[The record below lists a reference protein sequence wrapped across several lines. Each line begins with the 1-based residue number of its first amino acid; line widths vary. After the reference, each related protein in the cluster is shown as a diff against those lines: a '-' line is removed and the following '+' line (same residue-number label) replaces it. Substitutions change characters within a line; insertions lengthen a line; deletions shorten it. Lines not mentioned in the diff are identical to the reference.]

1 MLKLKKVELQGF
13 KSFCD
18 RTELKFNGGGIAAVV
33 GPNGCGKSNLSDAIS
48 WVLGEQSAKSLRGA
62 RMEDVIFAGTKSRK
76 PLGMASVTM
85 VLVDPEAKQLPLIDP
100 THKPATE
107 QPVEVTEGAAQPAEA
122 SADATT
128 TEAETAA
135 TPPPAHDAPK
145 VHEIHTASGHGVVT
159 LPGAKQ
165 GEVTITRRLFRSG
178 ESEYLIDGRIARL
191 RDIQDIFM
199 GSGLGPE
206 SYAII
211 EQGRI
216 GQILSSKPYDRRAV
230 IEEAAGITKYKSRRR
245 LAEARLE
252 SARQNLARV
261 FDILEEV
268 TRQVNSLKRQASKA
282 KRYQELK
289 AELETQLRTV
299 LAGRYVTLKE
309 EAERGAVALEAAST
323 ELRDAT
329 AEAADQDAARQKT
342 QEVFYELEARLTE
355 FRRQLAA
362 MNVDAAKTRGRL
374 ESQVREAASI
384 EQRMGGAEQETT
396 NLQAQLEQNSAER
409 AELIVV
415 VEGLEKEIQSLRT
428 DLMEKNRTRDE
439 VQARIRESE
448 QVINASRNQVLRLL
462 GEASGVRNQVAQADT
477 YLAGIERERARLQKE
492 ESAAAAEIE
501 RLDAVKLQLSEHATQ
516 RQMEIASVTTD
527 RLGAEEQ
534 LAGRRTEAAELRVQ
548 IDALR
553 AECSRLKAQRES
565 LENVLSHH
573 TYTSDSTKQLLGA
586 LGNGSLLA
594 DYIEVDPAW
603 ERATE
608 EFLHDELEYVVVKNW
623 EEAEAS
629 MQLLRTDLEGRATF
643 LVEGNSQSSSTSQT
657 ATDSN
662 TAADPSNEPTTH
674 TEPRT
679 LESGFSIDLPRLSNH
694 VNFTN
699 GLTGQTGNL
708 PRLANC
714 YLASDRDQAR
724 NMADTHTEAY
734 FLLPDG
740 ESYHGR
746 MLTGGRKQSSGPL
759 VLKRE
764 LREYAEQ
771 SAERESALMLRTSE
785 LEKIESEMTALSAEL
800 ERLRQLQQ
808 AREKEAVSLDHDL
821 RRTAEEIHRSN
832 SRVSVARLELDRLKR
847 EEERTHEARARNLA
861 LAEQKE
867 AERAEREL
875 ALEGLREQL
884 EAAQAEAQR
893 IGEEHA
899 VQRANLAGV
908 EERHRG
914 ERTALARLVQQFE
927 QTSTRRKSLGEDVQR
942 WGENRARILN
952 ENIELDQKL
961 TALTEQIAAGE
972 RTVLELA
979 EEDVRHR
986 ETLAAADESL
996 RILRARIETAHARKG
1011 EFEIELT
1018 KKQSELQFLD
1028 ETSRK
1033 ELSLGVAELEAP
1045 ADCTPEVL
1053 QATEQLY
1060 QETRTKIESLGSVNP
1075 TAWEEHQE
1083 ASLRQ
1088 DFLTTQRQDLLDSIR
1103 DTETAIKEIDEISKA
1118 RFTEAFKVINENFRQ
1133 CFQTLFGGGAGE
1145 MRLTDEENIN
1155 ESGIDMIASPPGK
1168 KLQNVLLLSG
1178 GEKALTALAL
1188 LMAIFKYQPSPFCV
1202 LDEVD
1207 APLDE
1212 ANIGRLMRLLV
1223 EMSVDTQ
1230 FVIITH
1236 SKKTM
1241 ESAQAMYGVTM
1252 QEAGVSKLVSVKF
1265 QHRGAEGAAA

>member
-1 MLKLKKVELQGF
+1 MLKLKKVEIQGF

-62 RMEDVIFAGTKSRK
+62 RMEDVIFAGTKARK

-85 VLVDPEAKQLPLIDP
+85 VLVNPDAKQLPLIDP
-100 THKPATE
+100 ANQPKTE
-107 QPVEVTEGAAQPAEA
+107 QPVEVTEVAEA
-122 SADATT
+122 ADGGEGPES
-128 TEAETAA
+128 TEIAPETAEA
-135 TPPPAHDAPK
+135 GASENGGEAAASK
-145 VHEIHTASGHGVVT
+145 VQEIQA
-159 LPGAKQ
+159 AAANKQ

-178 ESEYLIDGRIARL
+178 ESEYLIDGRQARL

-216 GQILSSKPYDRRAV
+216 GQILSSRPYDRRAV

-245 LAEARLE
+245 LAEAKLE

-268 TRQVNSLKRQASKA
+268 TRQVNSLKRQAGKA

-299 LAGRYVTLKE
+299 LAGRFVTLKD
-309 EAERGAVALEAAST
+309 EAERASAALEAASA

-329 AEAADQDAARQKT
+329 AEATDQDAARQKA
-342 QEVFYELEARLTE
+342 QEVFYSLEAQLTE
-355 FRRQLAA
+355 CRRQLAA
-362 MNVDAAKTRGRL
+362 MNVDAAKTRTRL
-374 ESQVREAASI
+374 ESQVREAANI
-384 EQRMGGAEQETT
+384 EQRMTGAEQESV
-396 NLQAQLEQNSAER
+396 NLEAQAEQNTAER
-409 AELIVV
+409 AALQTV
-415 VEGLEKEIQSLRT
+415 VEELEKEIQTLRT
-428 DLMEKNRTRDE
+428 GVLEMNRRRDE
-439 VQARIRESE
+439 MQARIRQSE
-448 QVINASRNQVLRLL
+448 QVIESSRSQILKLL
-462 GEASGVRNQVAQADT
+462 GEASGIRNQVAQADT
-477 YLAGIERERARLQKE
+477 YLSGIERERARLQKE
-492 ESAAAAEIE
+492 ETAAQAEIE
-501 RLDAVKLQLSEHATQ
+501 RLDAVRLQLSENATQ
-516 RQMEIASVTTD
+516 RQMEIENVTTH
-527 RLGAEEQ
+527 RRSAEEE
-534 LAGRRTEAAELRVQ
+534 LATRRSSAAEVRQQ
-548 IDALR
+548 IEALR
-553 AECSRLKAQRES
+553 AEVSRLRAQRES

-573 TYTSDSTKQLLGA
+573 TYTTDSTRQLLTA
-586 LGNGSLLA
+586 LETGKAGDFRPQGVLA
-594 DYIEVDPAW
+594 DFLEVDPAW
-603 ERATE
+603 ERAAE
-608 EFLHDELEYVVVKNW
+608 EFLHDELEYVVVQNW
-623 EEAEAS
+623 NEAES
-629 MQLLRTDLEGRATF
+629 GMGLLRGGMEGRATF
-643 LVEGNSQSSSTSQT
+643 LVEG
-657 ATDSN
+657 
-662 TAADPSNEPTTH
+662 
-674 TEPRT
+674 EPRQPQAT
-679 LESGFSIDLPRLSNH
+679 EINLPSLAAQ
-694 VNFTN
+694 VNLTN
-699 GLTGQTGNL
+699 GLSGQMHNL
-708 PRLANC
+708 PRLAQC
-714 YLASDRDQAR
+714 YLANDRDQAR
-724 NMADTHTEAY
+724 NMAEAHPEAY

-764 LREYAEQ
+764 LRQYAEQ
-771 SAERESALMLRTSE
+771 LGVKEAELMSHTAALAG
-785 LEKIESEMTALSAEL
+785 LEEEMTALQAEL

-821 RRTAEEIHRSN
+821 RRTSEEIHRSN
-832 SRVSVARLELDRLKR
+832 SRVSVARLELERLKR
-847 EEERTHEARARNLA
+847 EEERTHESRARNIA

-875 ALEGLREQL
+875 ALESLREQL
-884 EAAQAEAQR
+884 EGAQTEAQR
-893 IGEEHA
+893 TGEEHA
-899 VQRANLAGV
+899 AQRATLAGV

-914 ERTALARLVQQFE
+914 ERSALARLVQQFE
-927 QTSTRRKSLGEDVQR
+927 QVSTRRRSLGQDVQR

-952 ENIELDQKL
+952 ENIELDQKV
-961 TALTEQIAAGE
+961 TALTEQIAAGD

-979 EEDVRHR
+979 EQELKHR
-986 ETLAAADESL
+986 EALASTDESL
-996 RILRARIETAHARKG
+996 RTLRARIEVAHTRRG
-1011 EFEIELT
+1011 EIEVELT
-1018 KKQSELQFLD
+1018 RKQSELQFLD
-1028 ETSRK
+1028 ETSQK
-1033 ELSLGVAELEAP
+1033 ELNLPVAELEAP

-1053 QATEQLY
+1053 QATEVLY
-1060 QETRTKIESLGSVNP
+1060 QETRRKIENLGAVNP
-1075 TAWEEHQE
+1075 SAYEEHQE
-1083 ASLRQ
+1083 AALRQ
-1088 DFLTTQRQDLLDSIR
+1088 DFLTAQRQDLLDSIR

-1118 RFTEAFKVINENFRQ
+1118 RFTEAFRIINDNFRQ
-1133 CFQTLFGGGAGE
+1133 CFLTLFGGGAGE
-1145 MRLTDEENIN
+1145 MRLTDEENVN

-1223 EMSVDTQ
+1223 EMSTDTQ

>member
-48 WVLGEQSAKSLRGA
+48 WVLGEQSAKSLRGT

-85 VLVDPEAKQLPLIDP
+85 VLVNPEARQLPLIDP
-100 THKPATE
+100 ATQPQTE
-107 QPVEVTEGAAQPAEA
+107 QPVPVTEGAAEAPEEAAASEPVVEAASEPSAETQAEA
-122 SADATT
+122 SA
-128 TEAETAA
+128 
-135 TPPPAHDAPK
+135 K
-145 VHEIHTASGHGVVT
+145 VHEIQPSG
-159 LPGAKQ
+159 KQ

-178 ESEYLIDGRIARL
+178 ESEYLIDGRVARL

-245 LAEARLE
+245 LAEAKLE

-289 AELETQLRTV
+289 AELEGQLRTV

-309 EAERGAVALEAAST
+309 EAERSAAALEAAST

-329 AEAADQDAARQKT
+329 AEAADQDGARQKT
-342 QEVFYELEARLTE
+342 QEVFYALEAQLTE

-362 MNVDAAKTRGRL
+362 MNVDSAKTRTRL

-384 EQRMGGAEQETT
+384 EQRMSGADQETA
-396 NLQAQLEQNSAER
+396 NLEAQLTQNVTER
-409 AELIVV
+409 EALVV
-415 VEGLEKEIQSLRT
+415 VVDDLEKEIQSLRAG
-428 DLMEKNRTRDE
+428 LMEKNRSRDE
-439 VQARIRESE
+439 IQARIRQAE
-448 QVINASRNQVLRLL
+448 QVIDGSRNLILRLL

-477 YLAGIERERARLQKE
+477 YLTGIERERARLQKE

-501 RLDAVKLQLSEHATQ
+501 RLDAVKLQLSEHAAQ
-516 RQMEIASVTTD
+516 RQMEIANVTTD
-527 RLGAEEQ
+527 RKSAEEE
-534 LAGRRTEAAELRVQ
+534 LTSRRAAASELRGQ
-548 IDALR
+548 IDVLR
-553 AECSRLKAQRES
+553 GECSRLKAKRES
-565 LENVLSHH
+565 LENILQHH
-573 TYTSDSTKQLLGA
+573 TYTTESTKQLLTA
-586 LGNGSLLA
+586 LEQGRAGDFRPEGVLA
-594 DYIEVDPAW
+594 DFVDVDPAW
-603 ERATE
+603 EKAAE
-608 EFLHDELEYVVVKNW
+608 EFLHEELEYVVVKNW
-623 EEAEAS
+623 NDAERG
-629 MQLLRTDLEGRATF
+629 MGLLRGELEGRATF
-643 LVEGNSQSSSTSQT
+643 LVE
-657 ATDSN
+657 
-662 TAADPSNEPTTH
+662 
-674 TEPRT
+674 TEPV
-679 LESGFSIDLPRLSNH
+679 EQSGAVASIELPRLSNF

-699 GLTGQTGNL
+699 GLTGQTQNL
-708 PRLANC
+708 PRLAHC
-714 YLASDRDQAR
+714 YLANDRDEAR
-724 NMADTHTEAY
+724 NLADAHPDAY
-734 FLLPDG
+734 FLLADG

-764 LREYAEQ
+764 LREFAEQ
-771 SAERESALMLRTSE
+771 SAAGEAALLGRSAE
-785 LEKIESEMTALSAEL
+785 LENLEREMTALSAEL

-821 RRTAEEIHRSN
+821 RRTAEEIHRAN

-875 ALEGLREQL
+875 ALESLREQL
-884 EAAQAEAQR
+884 DAAQAEAQR

-899 VQRANLAGV
+899 VQRAMLAGV

-914 ERTALARLVQQFE
+914 ERSVLARLVQQFE
-927 QTSTRRKSLGEDVQR
+927 QISNRRKSLSEDVQR
-942 WGENRARILN
+942 WGESRSRILT

-961 TALTEQIAAGE
+961 TVLAEQIAAGE

-979 EEDVRHR
+979 EEEVKHR
-986 ETLAAADESL
+986 ETLASADELL
-996 RILRARIETAHARKG
+996 RVLRARIENAHGRRG
-1011 EFEIELT
+1011 EIEVELT
-1018 KKQSELQFLD
+1018 RKQSELQFLD

-1053 QATEQLY
+1053 QATEALY
-1060 QETRTKIESLGSVNP
+1060 QETRTKIENLGAVNP
-1075 TAWEEHQE
+1075 TAYEEHQE
-1083 ASLRQ
+1083 AQLRQ
-1088 DFLTTQRQDLLDSIR
+1088 DFLTAQRQDLLDSIR

-1118 RFTEAFKVINENFRQ
+1118 RFSEAFRVINDNFRQ

-1145 MRLTDEENIN
+1145 MRLTDEENVN

-1223 EMSVDTQ
+1223 EMSTDTQ

-1265 QHRGAEGAAA
+1265 QHRTAEGAAA

>member
-100 THKPATE
+100 ATQPKTE
-107 QPVEVTEGAAQPAEA
+107 QPVETSEPEVTAVAE
-122 SADATT
+122 S
-128 TEAETAA
+128 
-135 TPPPAHDAPK
+135 K
-145 VHEIHTASGHGVVT
+145 VHEIHTASGHGT
-159 LPGAKQ
+159 ITHPGNKQ
-165 GEVTITRRLFRSG
+165 GEITITRRLFRSG
-178 ESEYLIDGRIARL
+178 ESEYLIDGRLARL

-245 LAEARLE
+245 LAEAKLE
-252 SARQNLARV
+252 SARQNLSRV

-268 TRQVNSLKRQASKA
+268 TRQVNSLKRQASKT

-289 AELETQLRTV
+289 GELEGQLRTV

-309 EAERGAVALEAAST
+309 EAERSATALEAASV

-342 QEVFYELEARLTE
+342 QEVFYALEAQLTE

-362 MNVDAAKTRGRL
+362 MNVESAKTRGRL

-384 EQRMGGAEQETT
+384 EQRMTGAEQETAS
-396 NLQAQLEQNSAER
+396 LEQQIEQNSAER
-409 AELIVV
+409 AALAVV
-415 VEGLEKEIQSLRT
+415 VAELEKEIQDLRSGMM
-428 DLMEKNRTRDE
+428 DKNRTRDE
-439 VQARIRESE
+439 VQARIRQSE
-448 QVINASRNQVLRLL
+448 QTIEGSRNVILRLL
-462 GEASGVRNQVAQADT
+462 GEASGIRNQVAQADT
-477 YLAGIERERARLQKE
+477 YLTGIERERARLQKE
-492 ESAAAAEIE
+492 ESAAASEIE

-516 RQMEIASVTTD
+516 RQMEIESVTTD
-527 RLGAEEQ
+527 RRGAEEE
-534 LAGRRTEAAELRVQ
+534 LAARRSGAAELRGQ

-553 AECSRLKAQRES
+553 ADCSRLKAQRES
-565 LENVLSHH
+565 LDNVLSHH
-573 TYTSDSTKQLLGA
+573 TYTTESTKKLLSA
-586 LGNGSLLA
+586 LENGRVLA
-594 DYIEVDPAW
+594 DFIEVDPAW

-608 EFLHDELEYVVVKNW
+608 EFLHDELEYVVVKDW
-623 EEAEAS
+623 TEAERN
-629 MQLLRTDLEGRATF
+629 MNLLRTELEGRATF
-643 LVEGNSQSSSTSQT
+643 LVEGAVVAQT
-657 ATDSN
+657 L
-662 TAADPSNEPTTH
+662 AAD
-674 TEPRT
+674 
-679 LESGFSIDLPRLSNH
+679 LQLDLPRLSNH

-699 GLTGQTGNL
+699 GLTGQTQNL
-708 PRLANC
+708 PRLAQC
-714 YLASDRDQAR
+714 YLANDRDQAR
-724 NMADTHTEAY
+724 AMADAHPDAY
-734 FLLPDG
+734 FLLSDG

-771 SAERESALMLRTSE
+771 FAERESSLMARSAE
-785 LEKIESEMTALSAEL
+785 LQTLESEMSALSAEL

-847 EEERTHEARARNLA
+847 EEERTHEARARNIA
-861 LAEQKE
+861 IAEQKE
-867 AERAEREL
+867 SERAEREL
-875 ALEGLREQL
+875 ALETLREQL
-884 EAAQAEAQR
+884 EAAQSEAQR
-893 IGEEHA
+893 TNEEHA
-899 VQRANLAGV
+899 ILRANLAAV

-914 ERTALARLVQQFE
+914 ERAALARLFQQFE
-927 QTSTRRKSLGEDVQR
+927 QTSSRRKALGADVQR
-942 WGENRARILN
+942 WGQHRARILT

-961 TALTEQIAAGE
+961 TTLTEQITAGE

-979 EEDVRHR
+979 GEEVKHR
-986 ETLAAADESL
+986 ESLAASDESL
-996 RILRARIETAHARKG
+996 RVLRARIETAHTHRG
-1011 EFEIELT
+1011 EIEVELT
-1018 KKQSELQFLD
+1018 RKQSELQFLD

-1033 ELSLGVAELEAP
+1033 ELNLGVAELEAP

-1053 QATEQLY
+1053 QATEALY
-1060 QETRTKIESLGSVNP
+1060 QETRTKIENLGAVNP
-1075 TAWEEHQE
+1075 TAYEEFQE

-1118 RFTEAFKVINENFRQ
+1118 RFTDAFKIINENFRQ

-1145 MRLTDEENIN
+1145 MRLTDEENVN

-1212 ANIGRLMRLLV
+1212 ANIGRLMRLLA

-1265 QHRGAEGAAA
+1265 QHRTAEGAAA

>member
-85 VLVDPEAKQLPLIDP
+85 VLVDPEVKQLPLIDNAA
-100 THKPATE
+100 HSDTE
-107 QPVEVTEGAAQPAEA
+107 QPIESVASTGETGDPAAAP
-122 SADATT
+122 DA
-128 TEAETAA
+128 
-135 TPPPAHDAPK
+135 K
-145 VHEIHTASGHGVVT
+145 VHEIHTASGHGVIVH
-159 LPGAKQ
+159 PGAKQ
-165 GEVTITRRLFRSG
+165 GEITITRRLFRSG
-178 ESEYLIDGRIARL
+178 ESEYLIDGRLARL

-245 LAEARLE
+245 LAEAKLE

-268 TRQVNSLKRQASKA
+268 TRQVNSLKRQASKT

-289 AELETQLRTV
+289 SELEGQLRTV
-299 LAGRYVTLKE
+299 LAGRYITLKVD
-309 EAERGAVALEAAST
+309 AERSATALEVASA

-329 AEAADQDAARQKT
+329 AEAADQDATRQKT
-342 QEVFYELEARLTE
+342 QEIFYALEAQLTE
-355 FRRQLAA
+355 CRRQLAE
-362 MNVDAAKTRGRL
+362 MNVESERTRGRL

-384 EQRMGGAEQETT
+384 EQRMMGAEEETA
-396 NLQAQLEQNSAER
+396 NLETKIELNNAER
-409 AELIVV
+409 TALSAVV
-415 VEGLEKEIQSLRT
+415 AGLENEIQALRGA
-428 DLMEKNRTRDE
+428 LMEKNRLRDE
-439 VQARIRESE
+439 IQARIRQSE
-448 QVINASRNQVLRLL
+448 QTIDASRNLILRLL
-462 GEASGVRNQVAQADT
+462 GEASGIRNQIAQADT
-477 YLAGIERERARLQKE
+477 YLSGIERERARLQKE
-492 ESAAAAEIE
+492 EASAAAEIE
-501 RLDAVKLQLSEHATQ
+501 RLDAVKLQLSENAAL
-516 RQMEIASVTTD
+516 RQMEIESVTTD
-527 RLGAEEQ
+527 RRGAEEE
-534 LAGRRTEAAELRVQ
+534 LAERRTTAAQLRVQ
-548 IDALR
+548 IDGLR
-553 AECSRLKAQRES
+553 AECSRLRAQRES
-565 LENVLSHH
+565 VENILSHH
-573 TYTSDSTKQLLGA
+573 TYTTESTKQLLAA
-586 LGNGSLLA
+586 LENGRVLA
-594 DYIEVDPAW
+594 DFIEVDPAW
-603 ERATE
+603 ERAAE
-608 EFLHDELEYVVVKNW
+608 EFLHDELEYVVVNDW
-623 EEAEAS
+623 AEAEKS
-629 MQLLRTDLEGRATF
+629 MALLRTDLEGRATF
-643 LVEGNSQSSSTSQT
+643 LVSHSSTDAVMAQGL
-657 ATDSN
+657 A
-662 TAADPSNEPTTH
+662 
-674 TEPRT
+674 
-679 LESGFSIDLPRLSNH
+679 GDLPRLSNH
-694 VNFTN
+694 VNFTSD
-699 GLTGQTGNL
+699 LQGQTNSL

-714 YLASDRDQAR
+714 YLADDREQAR
-724 NMADTHTEAY
+724 VMAETHPDAY
-734 FLLPDG
+734 FLLADG

-764 LREYAEQ
+764 FREYAEQ
-771 SAERESALMLRTSE
+771 SIEREGTLTAKSAE
-785 LEKIESEMTALSAEL
+785 LENLDREMTALNAEL

-847 EEERTHEARARNLA
+847 EEDRTHESRARNLA

-875 ALEGLREQL
+875 ALESLREQL
-884 EAAQAEAQR
+884 DAAQIEAQR

-899 VQRANLAGV
+899 VQRASLAGV

-914 ERTALARLVQQFE
+914 ERAALARLYQHFE
-927 QTSTRRKSLGEDVQR
+927 QISGRRKALGEDVQR
-942 WGENRARILN
+942 WGQHRSRILS

-979 EEDVRHR
+979 GEEVRHR

-996 RILRARIETAHARKG
+996 RILRARIETAHTQRG
-1011 EFEIELT
+1011 EIEVELT
-1018 KKQSELQFLD
+1018 RRRSELQFLD

-1033 ELSLGVAELEAP
+1033 ELQVAVAELEAP

-1053 QATEQLY
+1053 QATEALY
-1060 QETRTKIESLGSVNP
+1060 QETRTKIENLGAVNP
-1075 TAWEEHQE
+1075 TAYEEFQE

-1088 DFLTTQRQDLLDSIR
+1088 DFLTSQRQDLLDSIR
-1103 DTETAIKEIDEISKA
+1103 DTETAIKEIDEVSKA
-1118 RFTEAFKVINENFRQ
+1118 RFSEAFKAINENFRQ

-1155 ESGIDMIASPPGK
+1155 DSGIDMIASPPGK

-1212 ANIGRLMRLLV
+1212 ANIGRLMRLLA

-1265 QHRGAEGAAA
+1265 QHRTAEGAAA

>member
-85 VLVDPEAKQLPLIDP
+85 VLVDPGAKQLPLIDP
-100 THKPATE
+100 TTQPKTE
-107 QPVEVTEGAAQPAEA
+107 QPVEVAEGAAAEN
-122 SADATT
+122 
-128 TEAETAA
+128 TEQQALDPEVAAAIAEG
-135 TPPPAHDAPK
+135 K
-145 VHEIHTASGHGVVT
+145 VHEIHTASGHNVIHH
-159 LPGAKQ
+159 PGNKQ
-165 GEVTITRRLFRSG
+165 GEITITRRLFRSG
-178 ESEYLIDGRIARL
+178 ESEYLIDGRLARL

-216 GQILSSKPYDRRAV
+216 GQILSSRPYDRRAV

-245 LAEARLE
+245 LAEAKLE

-261 FDILEEV
+261 FDILEDV
-268 TRQVNSLKRQASKA
+268 TRQVNSLKRQASKT

-289 AELETQLRTV
+289 GELEGQLRTV

-309 EAERGAVALEAAST
+309 EAERSAAALEAASV

-342 QEVFYELEARLTE
+342 QEVFYSLEAQLTE

-362 MNVDAAKTRGRL
+362 MNVESAKTRGRL

-384 EQRMGGAEQETT
+384 EQRMTGAEQETA
-396 NLQAQLEQNSAER
+396 NLEQQIEHNSAER
-409 AELIVV
+409 AALAVV
-415 VEGLEKEIQSLRT
+415 VAELEKEIQDLRSG
-428 DLMEKNRTRDE
+428 LMEKNRTRDE
-439 VQARIRESE
+439 VQARIRQSE
-448 QVINASRNQVLRLL
+448 QTIDGSRNLILRLL
-462 GEASGVRNQVAQADT
+462 GEASGIRNQIAQADT
-477 YLAGIERERARLQKE
+477 YLSGIERERARLQKE

-501 RLDAVKLQLSEHATQ
+501 RLDAIKLQLAENVAQ
-516 RQMEIASVTTD
+516 RQMEIESVTTD
-527 RLGAEEQ
+527 RRGAEEE
-534 LAGRRTEAAELRVQ
+534 LAARRSGAAELRGQ
-548 IDALR
+548 IDVLR
-553 AECSRLKAQRES
+553 AECSRLRAQRES

-573 TYTSDSTKQLLGA
+573 SYTTESTKK
-586 LGNGSLLA
+586 LLA
-594 DYIEVDPAW
+594 ALDNGRVLADFLEVDPAW

-608 EFLHDELEYVVVKNW
+608 EFLRDELEYVVVKDWN
-623 EEAEAS
+623 EAERN
-629 MQLLRTDLEGRATF
+629 MNLLRTKLEGRATF
-643 LVEGNSQSSSTSQT
+643 LVEGNASSAVAQASAPGLQV
-657 ATDSN
+657 
-662 TAADPSNEPTTH
+662 
-674 TEPRT
+674 
-679 LESGFSIDLPRLSNH
+679 DLPRLANH
-694 VNFTN
+694 VNLTN
-699 GLTGQTGNL
+699 GLTGQTQNL
-708 PRLANC
+708 PRLAQC

-724 NMADTHTEAY
+724 AMADAHPDAY
-734 FLLPDG
+734 FLLSDG

-771 SAERESALMLRTSE
+771 FAERESSLMARSAE
-785 LEKIESEMTALSAEL
+785 LQTLESEMSALAAEL

-847 EEERTHEARARNLA
+847 EEERTHEARARNIA
-861 LAEQKE
+861 IAEQKE

-875 ALEGLREQL
+875 ALETLREQL
-884 EAAQAEAQR
+884 DAAQSEAQR
-893 IGEEHA
+893 TNEEHA
-899 VQRANLAGV
+899 ILRANLAAV

-914 ERTALARLVQQFE
+914 ERAALARLFQQFE
-927 QTSTRRKSLGEDVQR
+927 QTSSRRKALGADVQR
-942 WGENRARILN
+942 WGENRSRILT

-961 TALTEQIAAGE
+961 TALTEQIGTGE

-979 EEDVRHR
+979 GEEVKHR

-996 RILRARIETAHARKG
+996 RVLRARIETAHARRG
-1011 EFEIELT
+1011 EIEVELT
-1018 KKQSELQFLD
+1018 RRQSELQFLD

-1033 ELSLGVAELEAP
+1033 ELTLGVAELEAP
-1045 ADCTPEVL
+1045 ADCSPEVL
-1053 QATEQLY
+1053 QATEALY
-1060 QETRTKIESLGSVNP
+1060 QETRTKIENLGAVNP
-1075 TAWEEHQE
+1075 TAYEEFQE

-1088 DFLTTQRQDLLDSIR
+1088 DFLTSQRQDLLDSIR

-1118 RFTEAFKVINENFRQ
+1118 RFTDAFKAINENFRQ

-1145 MRLTDEENIN
+1145 MRLTDEENVN

-1212 ANIGRLMRLLV
+1212 ANIGRLMRLLA

-1265 QHRGAEGAAA
+1265 QHRTAEGAAA